1 MSLTRRSFTLILLL
15 GVYLALDH
23 RAESHALVIESSPAI
38 DSSVHGSDVE
48 CVLRFNSRIDHDR
61 SRLTLIGPDGVN
73 RRLVLSRT
81 SALDAL
87 QANANGLAPGSYKL
101 RWQVLA
107 TDGHITRGDIPFHVA
122 PPQ

>member
-1 MSLTRRSFTLILLL
+1 MSLIRRSFALVLLL
-15 GVYLALDH
+15 GVCLALDR
-23 RAESHALVIESSPAI
+23 RAEAHALVIESSPAI

-81 SALDAL
+81 SALDTL

-107 TDGHITRGDIPFHVA
+107 IDGHITRGDIPFRVT